1 MIDEFFDGE
10 INKKNILIS
19 LLSILIFFGL
29 KVGFFILILYYINH
43 NSNTKYY
50 ILTASIVF
58 LIIFIIFFNII
69 RTRNFYNKDYD
80 KKVLFI
86 IIKVVIAFLTALSFY
101 FLERKNYTLMVV
113 FGSVPVL
120 VFLILLYNII
130 SKIIK
135 NKNKKTKIK
144 NDKKKPRIL

>member
-19 LLSILIFFGL
+19 LLTILIFFGL

-58 LIIFIIFFNII
+58 LIIFIIVFNII
-69 RTRNFYNKDYD
+69 RTRNF
-80 KKVLFI
+80 
-86 IIKVVIAFLTALSFY
+86 IIKIMIKRFY
-101 FLERKNYTLMVV
+101 SL
-113 FGSVPVL
+113 
-120 VFLILLYNII
+120 
-130 SKIIK
+130 
-135 NKNKKTKIK
+135 
-144 NDKKKPRIL
+144 